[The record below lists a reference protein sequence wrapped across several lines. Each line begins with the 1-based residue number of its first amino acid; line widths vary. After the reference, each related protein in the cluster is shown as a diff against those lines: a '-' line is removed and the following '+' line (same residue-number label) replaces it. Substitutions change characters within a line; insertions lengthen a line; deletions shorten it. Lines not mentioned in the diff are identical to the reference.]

1 MRPPRMGKQMGFDH
15 MSALLSRLNI
25 AGRSGKATIK
35 IPRSL
40 EIQQTINV
48 LLKEGFIRGVTPF
61 GNGMY
66 DHHYYKVHLKFD
78 DKGLPV
84 VKTARRIS
92 KPGRSIEVEI
102 KYLPPCMN
110 GLGIFL
116 LKTRKYGVLSDK
128 DARRLQADGE
138 LLGLVF

>member
-1 MRPPRMGKQMGFDH
+1 MGKRMGFDH
-15 MSALLSRLNI
+15 MSALLSRLNV
-25 AGRSGKATIK
+25 AGRAGRATIK

-61 GNGMY
+61 GAGMY
-66 DHHYYKVHLKFD
+66 DHLYYKVHLKFD
-78 DKGLPV
+78 DKGQPV
-84 VKTARRIS
+84 IKTARRIS
-92 KPGRSIEVEI
+92 KPGRLIEVEI
-102 KYLPPCMN
+102 KTLPPCMN

-116 LKTRKYGVLSDK
+116 LKTRKHGVLSDK
-128 DARRLQADGE
+128 DARKLQADGE